1 MVARRNLRE
10 VALGRGFKGEEGFG
24 ILASQAVYTGAE
36 RERERCRSLQ
46 SPLVCHPR
54 VQLAQMAPLGLRGL
68 QVYREC
74 LVREEPLALL
84 GPRETE

>member
-1 MVARRNLRE
+1 MGSWLPRLYT
-10 VALGRGFKGEEGFG
+10 LGQR
-24 ILASQAVYTGAE
+24 E

>member
-36 RERERCRSLQ
+36 REREREMPFPTES
-46 SPLVCHPR
+46 S
-54 VQLAQMAPLGLRGL
+54 
-68 QVYREC
+68 C
-74 LVREEPLALL
+74 LSS
-84 GPRETE
+84 